1 MIFLHALPLFGSKI
15 LVKFM
20 SVYVLFCFST
30 KKSKYP
36 SPLFSTIKIGVFLT
50 WANLSLS
57 GITKDHLTK
66 IQRKVN
72 LV

>member
-1 MIFLHALPLFGSKI
+1 
-15 LVKFM
+15 
-20 SVYVLFCFST
+20 
-30 KKSKYP
+30 
-36 SPLFSTIKIGVFLT
+36 VFLT